1 MSDPLAEP
9 DDGAPLTDEESQG
22 LLLPVLT
29 RKELNRAEA
38 ENIAQAMTWV
48 FLSRRRLRPESVA
61 REAWLQ
67 RLHRRM
73 YDQVWAWA
81 GQYRTTDRNLGVPY
95 WQTRMD
101 MRDLEVDVQAWLA
114 DTGTARFSDDEC
126 AIPQAAIFGFI
137 PPVTNS
143 VVLTASTHS
152 PGQAITTQV
161 ARTCPEAHN
170 CDARRARA
178 SSRWQRVL
186 HHPTR
191 PR

>member
-126 AIPQAAIFGFI
+126 AIPQAAIFR
-137 PPVTNS
+137 VH
-143 VVLTASTHS
+143 TASHELS
-152 PGQAITTQV
+152 RIDGVDSFPW
-161 ARTCPEAHN
+161 
-170 CDARRARA
+170 A
-178 SSRWQRVL
+178 SDNYTGRPDLSRGPQL
-186 HHPTR
+186 
-191 PR
+191 